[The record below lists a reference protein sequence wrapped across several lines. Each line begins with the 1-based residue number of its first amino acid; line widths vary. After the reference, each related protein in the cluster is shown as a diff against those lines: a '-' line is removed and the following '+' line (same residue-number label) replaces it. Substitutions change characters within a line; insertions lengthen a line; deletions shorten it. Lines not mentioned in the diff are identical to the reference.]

1 MNRSAPPISHLLF
14 AGDIMIFS
22 QANRQWWAT
31 FWLSTRVGQDRRL
44 IMENLHYSAA
54 DNTHQELAA
63 ALCDFLQVKAMSI
76 HSKYLGLPLFMGCSR
91 KKAFEDVKA
100 KVMSKVAG
108 WKVRTLSQAERATLI
123 KSVAIA
129 MPIYCMSTF
138 LLPNGW
144 CAEIDRTLM
153 DFWWGFP
160 TQKARNCTPRAWDDI
175 CLPKELGGLGVRKM
189 FEVNKALIAKLGWKL
204 IFETDSLSVRTIRL
218 KYKVRDPMVAS
229 VVGGGG
235 IVPGFG
241 RVFKKYYHR
250 F

>member
-1 MNRSAPPISHLLF
+1 M
-14 AGDIMIFS
+14 GDIL
-22 QANRQWWAT
+22 AK
-31 FWLSTRVGQDRRL
+31 
-44 IMENLHYSAA
+44 YSSWSGKKVNYGKSALFCS

-100 KVMSKVAG
+100 KVMSMVAG
-108 WKVRTLSQAERATLI
+108 WKVRTLSQAGRATLI

-144 CAEIDRTLM
+144 CAEIDRTLK

-160 TQKARNCTPRAWDDI
+160 TQKARKCTPRAWDDI

-204 IFETDSLSVRTIRL
+204 IFETDSLWVRTIRL
-218 KYKVRDPMVAS
+218 KYKVRDPMVAP
-229 VVGGGG
+229 VGGVELFLDLEGYSKN
-235 IVPGFG
+235 ITTGFE
-241 RVFKKYYHR
+241 R
-250 F
+250 FMCGAL

>member
-1 MNRSAPPISHLLF
+1 M
-14 AGDIMIFS
+14 GDILAKYS
-22 QANRQWWAT
+22 SW
-31 FWLSTRVGQDRRL
+31 SGQKV
-44 IMENLHYSAA
+44 NYGKSALFCS
-54 DNTHQELAA
+54 NNMHQELAA

-229 VVGGGG
+229 GGGG
-235 IVPGFG
+235 VWGGELFLDLEGYSKNITTGFE
-241 RVFKKYYHR
+241 R
-250 F
+250 FMCGAL